1 VVTGIVVGSVV
12 AIVGAI
18 GTYIAGL
25 KMQRERWRR
34 EDQIARRTHVR
45 EFMTAARLI
54 DEELARAR
62 VAAAICVVEK
72 RWWSSDIQLTTEAW
86 QNHKAFIVPELS
98 DTDWRALSSAVLAA
112 ENLSTVRGD
121 QTGDISEGTAER
133 IVPILREIE
142 AGRSAL
148 AEATRSVAGLIESTP
163 GIEALS
169 DERDTPDA
177 VEEEPE
183 RAERPPPLRERLR
196 RAYRG
201 PGGVGCSVGS
211 LGLTTPLRKTLCRR
225 SAWGA
230 CRAS

>member
-1 VVTGIVVGSVV
+1 VITGIVVGSVV

-34 EDQIARRTHVR
+34 EDQIASRTRVF

-62 VAAAICVVEK
+62 VAAAICVIEK
-72 RWWSSDIQLTTEAW
+72 QWWSSDIQLTTEAW
-86 QNHKAFIVPELS
+86 HNHKAIIAPELS

-112 ENLSTVRGD
+112 GNLSTIRGD

-148 AEATRSVAGLIESTP
+148 AEATRSIAGLVERIPAKEAPSETP
-163 GIEALS
+163 GSSETGEGTRNTRTS
-169 DERDTPDA
+169 ENPTSTYSG
-177 VEEEPE
+177 E
-183 RAERPPPLRERLR
+183 
-196 RAYRG
+196 
-201 PGGVGCSVGS
+201 
-211 LGLTTPLRKTLCRR
+211 
-225 SAWGA
+225 
-230 CRAS
+230 

>member
-112 ENLSTVRGD
+112 ETSARSEAIKPAILARGR
-121 QTGDISEGTAER
+121 QR
-133 IVPILREIE
+133 
-142 AGRSAL
+142 
-148 AEATRSVAGLIESTP
+148 GLFP
-163 GIEALS
+163 F
-169 DERDTPDA
+169 
-177 VEEEPE
+177 
-183 RAERPPPLRERLR
+183 
-196 RAYRG
+196 
-201 PGGVGCSVGS
+201 
-211 LGLTTPLRKTLCRR
+211 
-225 SAWGA
+225 
-230 CRAS
+230 

>member
-45 EFMTAARLI
+45 EFMTAARMI

-62 VAAAICVVEK
+62 VAAAICVIEK
-72 RWWSSDIQLTTEAW
+72 HWWPSDIQLTTEAW
-86 QNHKAFIVPELS
+86 QNHKAFIVAELS

-121 QTGDISEGTAER
+121 QAGDISEGTAER

-148 AEATRSVAGLIESTP
+148 AEATRSVAGVGSTTP
-163 GIEALS
+163 GIEAPS
-169 DERDTPDA
+169 GARDTPET
-177 VEEEPE
+177 VEQEPE
-183 RAERPPPLRERLR
+183 GAEGAEGAEPRSD
-196 RAYRG
+196 A
-201 PGGVGCSVGS
+201 PG
-211 LGLTTPLRKTLCRR
+211 
-225 SAWGA
+225 A
-230 CRAS
+230 

>member
-1 VVTGIVVGSVV
+1 VITGIVVGSVV

-34 EDQIARRTHVR
+34 EDQIASRTRVL

-62 VAAAICVVEK
+62 VAAAICVIEK
-72 RWWSSDIQLTTEAW
+72 HWWSSDIQLTTEAW
-86 QNHKAFIVPELS
+86 HNHKAIIAPELS

-112 ENLSTVRGD
+112 ENLSTIRGD
-121 QTGDISEGTAER
+121 QTGDISEGTTER

-148 AEATRSVAGLIESTP
+148 AEATRSVAGVVEPTP
-163 GIEALS
+163 GIEAPS
-169 DERDTPDA
+169 GARDTPET
-177 VEEEPE
+177 VEQEPE
-183 RAERPPPLRERLR
+183 GAEGAEPRSD
-196 RAYRG
+196 A
-201 PGGVGCSVGS
+201 PG
-211 LGLTTPLRKTLCRR
+211 
-225 SAWGA
+225 A
-230 CRAS
+230 